1 MKRTFTCTFE
11 IYRYFRELSV
21 LYYMLS
27 LCCLYICFSPCNDF
41 LFLCKDHYE
50 NKVVKPVLCHPCQ
63 YHLVNV
69 NVYFIFHLFFSV
81 CLFLLLFHFQLNVF
95 LFWQNYTYFLL
106 TLWVGS
112 WFISNF
118 RQDISNKK
126 LTCCGHFEVERCQI
140 LEKLSKMTKLHIF
153 SKYGPSAVWN

>member
-11 IYRYFRELSV
+11 IYRYFGELSV
-21 LYYMLS
+21 LYYMFS
-27 LCCLYICFSPCNDF
+27 LCCLYSCFIPCNDF
-41 LFLCKDHYE
+41 CFYLRTTE

-95 LFWQNYTYFLL
+95 LFWQNYTYLLFLK
-106 TLWVGS
+106 TYTASSVR
-112 WFISNF
+112 FF
-118 RQDISNKK
+118 Q
-126 LTCCGHFEVERCQI
+126 
-140 LEKLSKMTKLHIF
+140 
-153 SKYGPSAVWN
+153 

>member
-11 IYRYFRELSV
+11 IYRYFRELCV
-21 LYYMLS
+21 LYYMFS
-27 LCCLYICFSPCNDF
+27 LCCLYSCFSPCNDF

-95 LFWQNYTYFLL
+95 LFWQNYTYLVFLYL
-106 TLWVGS
+106 FL
-112 WFISNF
+112 ISSNSSLFSLFCTNISFLFSCSAGNF
-118 RQDISNKK
+118 PASSGTFSRYSKK
-126 LTCCGHFEVERCQI
+126 NLNPPFF
-140 LEKLSKMTKLHIF
+140 L
-153 SKYGPSAVWN
+153 

>member
-21 LYYMLS
+21 LYYMFS
-27 LCCLYICFSPCNDF
+27 LCCLYSCFSPCNDF

-50 NKVVKPVLCHPCQ
+50 NKVVKLVLCHPCQ
-63 YHLVNV
+63 CHLVNV

-95 LFWQNYTYFLL
+95 LFWQNYTYLL
-106 TLWVGS
+106 TYLLTS
-112 WFISNF
+112 
-118 RQDISNKK
+118 KK
-126 LTCCGHFEVERCQI
+126 CHL
-140 LEKLSKMTKLHIF
+140 F
-153 SKYGPSAVWN
+153 SQSYSENIIR